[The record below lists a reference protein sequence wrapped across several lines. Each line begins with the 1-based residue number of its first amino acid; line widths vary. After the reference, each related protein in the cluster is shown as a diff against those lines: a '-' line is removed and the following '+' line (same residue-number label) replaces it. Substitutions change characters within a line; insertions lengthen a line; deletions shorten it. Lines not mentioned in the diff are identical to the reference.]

1 MAMGQ
6 IIPLSFA
13 AAYALTGSHGIA
25 FGSAGVPAL
34 LASRCL
40 TALQREKSS
49 LFVS

>member
-6 IIPLSFA
+6 FIPLSFA

-25 FGSAGVPAL
+25 FGTVRIPAL
-34 LASRCL
+34 LASHCL
-40 TALQREKSS
+40 TAVQREKSI